1 MAASKTKVIVD
12 TSVYISFINQ
22 GTAYPTLDVEEGA
35 PLFYLSA
42 VVLAELYAGAWNN
55 SSIKLLDD
63 LYDLYEKKG
72 RLVVPAA
79 RDWQK
84 TGKVAAQLGRKYG
97 FEEKYVV
104 GITHDI
110 LIALSARQ
118 VGAAVVTHNVK
129 DFLRI
134 KEWVDFKVYGGGG

>member
-1 MAASKTKVIVD
+1 MADSKIKIVFD
-12 TSVYISFINQ
+12 TSAFIPWLNR
-22 GTAYPTLDVEEGA
+22 GIIYPLWEKEGET
-35 PLFYLSA
+35 PVIYMSA
-42 VVLAELYAGAWNN
+42 VVMAELYAGAFDRT
-55 SSIKLLDD
+55 SIKLLDE
-63 LYDLYEKKG
+63 LYNIFSGLG

-79 RDWQK
+79 ADWQK

-118 VGAAVVTHNVK
+118 IGAAVVTHNVK

-134 KEWVDFKVYGGGG
+134 REWVDFKVYGGGG